1 MNKWCSSMALLLLST
16 MGCAEEVNP
25 ITGLFFNTV
34 SHGERFVVTTRVP
47 NHPQIYPQAGMQI
60 LTPGFALADPANEC
74 SSYNARTKMCIFPV
88 GNTAP
93 KVLTIQSTAQGP
105 LSSHVQVKLCL
116 DGVGQ
121 LTCQHYTHKTN
132 QFSTV
137 QRAYVVTSSQNSA
150 GQGYVSVC
158 ELLNEGAT
166 FGVCRES
173 ASSVLVSPQAMTFN
187 ASGDMAYITD
197 FGNGAVANCA
207 MDPVTGLLAACHS
220 NPTGIP
226 TPSTIPPDP
235 SRHSILGAAAVGT
248 SYVYVPY
255 FDDNS
260 LQIWSLKANGSFKTM
275 TTFSDASFHGPNSAT
290 LSPNGQWVYVAN
302 TTGNNI
308 SACHVSGATLTSP
321 CGSYSGAVGSFE
333 NPLSVSFNAEG
344 NRIYI
349 AYVSAT
355 NTSAVAVCAVDSVTG
370 VITLPCTDTSG
381 NFNFGTFAEGPAAN
395 IFMQSGLNYGYVPNA
410 NTTPGEVSICQFNLV
425 DGTFTSCTTNTST
438 RAQFITPTGV
448 ALNPV
453 AGT

>member
-1 MNKWCSSMALLLLST
+1 MNKWYSSIALLLLSAT
-16 MGCAEEVNP
+16 GYAEEINP
-25 ITGLFFNTV
+25 ITGLFFSTV
-34 SHGERFVVTTRVP
+34 SHGERFVVSTRVP

-60 LTPGFALADPANEC
+60 LTPGFALADPATEC

-88 GNTAP
+88 GNTEP
-93 KVLTIQSTAQGP
+93 KVFTIQSTAQGT

-137 QRAYVVTSSQNSA
+137 QRAYVVSSSQNSA
-150 GQGYVSVC
+150 NQGYVSVC
-158 ELLNEGAT
+158 ELLNDGAA

-173 ASSVLVSPQAMTFN
+173 ASSALVSPQAITFN

-197 FGNGAVANCA
+197 FGNGSVANCA
-207 MDPVTGLLAACHS
+207 IDPVTGLFAACHS

-226 TPSTIPPDP
+226 TPSTSPPDP
-235 SRHSILGAAAVGT
+235 SRHSILGAAAVGA

-255 FDDNS
+255 FDDDS
-260 LQIWSLKANGSFKTM
+260 LQIWSLKANGSFNTKTR
-275 TTFSDASFHGPNSAT
+275 FQDASFHGPNSAT

-302 TTGNNI
+302 TIGSNI
-308 SACHVSGATLTSP
+308 SACQVSGATLASS
-321 CGSYSGAVGSFE
+321 CDSYSGAVGSFE

-349 AYVSAT
+349 AYVSALD
-355 NTSAVAVCAVDSVTG
+355 TSAVAVCAVNPVTG
-370 VITLPCTDTSG
+370 VITLPCTDTTDT
-381 NFNFGTFAEGPAAN
+381 FNFGTFAEGPAAN

-410 NTTPGEVSICQFNLV
+410 STTPGEVSICEFNSL
-425 DGTFTSCTTNTST
+425 DGTFASCSTITST

-453 AGT
+453 AGA